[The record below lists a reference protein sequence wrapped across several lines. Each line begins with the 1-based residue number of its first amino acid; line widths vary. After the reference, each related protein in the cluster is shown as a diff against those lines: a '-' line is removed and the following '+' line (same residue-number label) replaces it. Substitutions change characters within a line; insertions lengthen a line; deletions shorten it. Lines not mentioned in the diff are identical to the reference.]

1 MNGLRVRSTAIAFAA
16 LTLTACSTVR
26 TPSKGD
32 PLEGLNRTFF
42 KVNDTLDSAVLKP
55 VAKGYNW
62 VLPQGIRNSIS
73 NFFSNIGDVY
83 IAANNLLQGK
93 IAAGTEDIMRV
104 GINTVFG
111 VGGLF
116 DVATLAKLPKHQADF
131 GLTLGHYGVPPGPY
145 LVLPLLGP
153 STVRDAAGFLVD
165 RELDPTS
172 YVQPIWLR
180 TTLYGVRIVSAR
192 AGLLNAGDLLTDAA
206 LDKYSFIRNA
216 YLQRRQYLIYDGN
229 PPAPTYDD
237 EGDTGPT
244 EAPAGAAPVGGGAGA
259 GPAALNPPPAASQS
273 GAQSGSPTASQPGS
287 PPASQSTSQPAGTA
301 GATQPAAPAAAS
313 AAQPAEAHINSGEAS
328 SGAAVGSAASAP
340 QPASAAVPAPAVVP
354 AAPAPLGGP
363 QPTAAGGSDNTS
375 VPALQMM
382 PPTVN
387 FFPSFRL
394 R

>member
-1 MNGLRVRSTAIAFAA
+1 MNGLRVRSTVIAFAA
-16 LTLTACSTVR
+16 LTLTACSTVK
-26 TPSKGD
+26 TPSKSD

-62 VLPQGIRNSIS
+62 VLPQGIRNSVS
-73 NFFSNIGDVY
+73 SFFSNIGDVY
-83 IAANNLLQGK
+83 IAANDLLQGK

-104 GINTVFG
+104 SINTVFG

-172 YVQPIWLR
+172 YVEPIWLR

-192 AGLLNAGDLLTDAA
+192 AGLLNAGDLLADAA

-229 PPAPTYDD
+229 PPPPSYDD
-237 EGDTGPT
+237 ESGDTGPT
-244 EAPAGAAPVGGGAGA
+244 EAPAGAAPAAGAGA
-259 GPAALNPPPAASQS
+259 GPAPLNPQPQPAS
-273 GAQSGSPTASQPGS
+273 GAT
-287 PPASQSTSQPAGTA
+287 
-301 GATQPAAPAAAS
+301 GAAPQPAAGVSSP
-313 AAQPAEAHINSGEAS
+313 AQPAEGTVNSNGANP
-328 SGAAVGSAASAP
+328 AAVAAGAP
-340 QPASAAVPAPAVVP
+340 RPASGVPPAPAVAP

-363 QPTAAGGSDNTS
+363 QPTGARDSDDTS